1 MKVKFISLASGSS
14 GNCYY
19 LGTETYGILID
30 AGIGIR
36 TIKKVLK
43 DYNILM
49 DSIRAVFI
57 THDHADHIKA
67 VGNLGEKMNIPVYT
81 IDEILEH
88 KVEIPQITHPLPLFI
103 EYLQQGYYPFGKD
116 KTFEIELDQVINQT
130 MEIDIPQYANMN
142 VSTGR
147 KLKQLLMIISQS
159 VPFKPV
165 LQKLADMIG
174 VSRNYLADYLLYIE
188 KAGMIAQLRDDTGGI
203 RGLGKVEKIYID
215 NTNLIYA
222 LGRESPN
229 IGNIRETFFYNQMR
243 VKQEITSSKISDF
256 QIGERTFEIG
266 GKNKGQKQIE
276 GLPKGYIVK
285 DDIENGYANI
295 IPLWY
300 FGMNY

>member
-1 MKVKFISLASGSS
+1 
-14 GNCYY
+14 
-19 LGTETYGILID
+19 
-30 AGIGIR
+30 
-36 TIKKVLK
+36 
-43 DYNILM
+43 
-49 DSIRAVFI
+49 
-57 THDHADHIKA
+57 
-67 VGNLGEKMNIPVYT
+67 
-81 IDEILEH
+81 
-88 KVEIPQITHPLPLFI
+88 
-103 EYLQQGYYPFGKD
+103 
-116 KTFEIELDQVINQT
+116 
-130 MEIDIPQYANMN
+130 
-142 VSTGR
+142 
-147 KLKQLLMIISQS
+147 MIISQS

-174 VSRNYLADYLLYIE
+174 VSRNYLANYLLYIE

-222 LGRESPN
+222 LGRESTN

-285 DDIENGYANI
+285 DDIESGYANI
-295 IPLWY
+295 IPLWH